1 MNGEVNRLWITSM
14 LLVSIAGCGK
24 TTTAPHPTARKAS
37 ESQQATDP
45 LKAPSESKSG
55 FGTSNA
61 ERGRPPAQR
70 REGAIGFATEEM
82 TGKEDNPLPDLR
94 ARPLPQVGEVAVETI
109 LLPKID
115 PPPFRL
121 LLPTEAGPLLVDL
134 EILLD
139 DVPLTVAFEQ
149 RIKRVMS
156 DADVDK
162 DQSTTWKEFL
172 DHIAADAQQFGRN
185 VAGNNGGRRN
195 LIQLQDRNR
204 NGNADFDEVVNVLF
218 RNAGFDAPFRLRG
231 TDYYRGRKGES
242 KLFDAVDVDD
252 DNVLSA
258 EEIADATVSL
268 FRLDRN
274 TDQRIDL
281 AEVTAPPA
289 TDNNDPA
296 WNQRRSNR
304 HGSVATD
311 LFGYVDWSMMS
322 YSLDDQRKRRP
333 FGLLQNPV
341 DRLDDDGNGSIDRQE
356 VKALLQCD
364 PDLIVTAMLSAK
376 PGGQGTMAIRW
387 SRPELQ
393 SLVQIVRQRNQVA
406 LADESLGLCIS
417 LQDRRTGQNQIPP
430 EAFAML
436 DANNDGELD
445 EAEIPDQFEELYS
458 LEDFDADENGKLT
471 LEEINQGMLGKS
483 PIWSVQMRGR
493 AAEFPDVLF
502 AYLDADNDQSLS
514 TREIAS
520 APDRMSNLAKETDEL
535 TADEI
540 PSMFLVQIVRGDP
553 ALRDRLFDIQSPEN
567 LTGLDTLTELPR
579 WASRMDSNSD
589 GEISRWE
596 FLGSTEQFD
605 KLDTTEDGF
614 IDITEVQSL
623 ENSK

>member
-1 MNGEVNRLWITSM
+1 M
-14 LLVSIAGCGK
+14 
-24 TTTAPHPTARKAS
+24 
-37 ESQQATDP
+37 
-45 LKAPSESKSG
+45 
-55 FGTSNA
+55 
-61 ERGRPPAQR
+61 
-70 REGAIGFATEEM
+70 
-82 TGKEDNPLPDLR
+82 
-94 ARPLPQVGEVAVETI
+94 AVETI

-242 KLFDAVDVDD
+242 KLFDAVDLDD